1 MAVNLSRRV
10 KLNTLFAIATGT
22 WRRGFRADRFKHA
35 SVTDTSVDGGTLGS
49 IGDISG
55 PAGGDI
61 KSSILK
67 SSLDFIPQHGWT
79 WKSIASGASSL
90 GFSSVA
96 HGLFPGG
103 SLDLITY
110 FYLSLN
116 DELEQQ
122 LASSQQRSDRRA
134 IAKGQAAFIQD
145 AVWKRILLL
154 EPYKDTW
161 TQALGIMAL
170 PQNVPVALSNL
181 GDLLNVIWYY
191 AGDMSTDM
199 SWYSKRA
206 VLAGLYQSAELVFL
220 QDTSPDY
227 AQTQEFLNRRM
238 KELGVVG
245 SCLEQVNQAAGTA
258 RDVAE
263 LGFATLKN
271 VLGINTR

>member
-1 MAVNLSRRV
+1 MAANLSRRV
-10 KLNTLFAIATGT
+10 KLSSLFATATRT
-22 WRRGFRADRFKHA
+22 WRRCFRANHFSA
-35 SVTDTSVDGGTLGS
+35 TVTGTTVDGGAQGS
-49 IGDISG
+49 IGNISG
-55 PAGGDI
+55 PTGGAI

-79 WKSIASGASSL
+79 WKAIAAGASSL
-90 GFSSVA
+90 GYSSVA

-103 SLDLITY
+103 SIDLITY
-110 FYLSLN
+110 FYLSMN

-122 LASSQQRSDRRA
+122 LSSSQQRSERRA
-134 IAKGQAAFIQD
+134 ITKGQTAFIQD
-145 AVWKRILLL
+145 AVWRRILLL

-161 TQALGIMAL
+161 AQALGIMAL

-191 AGDMSTDM
+191 AGDISTDM
-199 SWYSKRA
+199 TWYSKRA

-220 QDTSPDY
+220 QDASSDH

-238 KELGVVG
+238 KELGAFG
-245 SCLEQVNQAAGTA
+245 NCLEQVNQAAGTA
-258 RDVAE
+258 KDVAE

>member
-1 MAVNLSRRV
+1 MAANLSRRT
-10 KLNTLFAIATGT
+10 KLNSLFVIATGT
-22 WRRGFRADRFKHA
+22 WRRGLRADHFKYA
-35 SVTDTSVDGGTLGS
+35 PVSDTTVDGSARGS

-55 PAGGDI
+55 PTSDAI

-79 WKSIASGASSL
+79 WKAIAAGASSL

-110 FYLSLN
+110 FYLSSN

-122 LASSQQRSDRRA
+122 LASSHQRSDRRA
-134 IAKGQAAFIQD
+134 MTKSKTAFMQD

-161 TQALGIMAL
+161 VQALGIMAL

-181 GDLLNVIWYY
+181 GDLLNVIWYH

-199 SWYSKRA
+199 NWYSKRV
-206 VLAGLYQSAELVFL
+206 VLAALYQSAELVFL
-220 QDTSPDY
+220 QDTSLDH
-227 AQTQEFLNRRM
+227 AQTLEFLDRRT
-238 KELGVVG
+238 KELTAVG
-245 SCLEQVNQAAGTA
+245 NCVEQVNQAASTA
-258 RDVAE
+258 KDVAE

>member
-1 MAVNLSRRV
+1 MASNLGRRV
-10 KLNTLFAIATGT
+10 KLSSLFAISTGT
-22 WRRGFRADRFKHA
+22 WRRGFRADHFKYA
-35 SVTDTSVDGGTLGS
+35 SVTDRTIDGGAQGS
-49 IGDISG
+49 VGDISG
-55 PAGGDI
+55 PADGHI

-67 SSLDFIPQHGWT
+67 SSLDFIPQYGWT

-110 FYLSLN
+110 LYLSLN

-122 LASSQQRSDRRA
+122 LANSQQRSDRRG
-134 IAKGQAAFIQD
+134 ITKGQTAFIQD
-145 AVWKRILLL
+145 AVWRRILLL

-161 TQALGIMAL
+161 AQALGIMAL

-220 QDTSPDY
+220 QDTSSDH
-227 AQTQEFLNRRM
+227 AQTQEFLDRRM
-238 KELGVVG
+238 KELSVVG

-258 RDVAE
+258 KDVAE